1 MNNRI
6 YPKISYFALLLFIG
20 AIMPT
25 GIALAQN
32 FGVSPDTTADPPV
45 LADPTPC
52 RDLLLEVRSVNI
64 EPGRLG
70 NSSGKVPVYDEWVIR
85 NLISL
90 GVAIQRSY
98 EFSELQDSDVQS
110 TKEYLRLLC
119 QKEYEE
125 DQTLQH
131 AWRNVIDEFVNQTY
145 QWVLFA
151 YNGNPIFVQNLSVY
165 NQLVDDEVIITF
177 LKDIAISSIGDDAK
191 REIVK
196 TVLRNRFENIFPFNV
211 PGSAGY
217 DPNETLAPDNLSQA
231 LADNFIQLGDFDTL
245 RELAKPGNVLQGTLD
260 AAQGELERRLN
271 ERREYENQKLDW
283 GRGFYSYEYCN
294 YGDGNSDGKGQ
305 LGLFSDT
312 REDRRN
318 CYIVTPGSLIQDQV
332 SFVFG
337 SALRQMEL
345 NDEYQEW
352 IGQTSFEVLAS
363 VNSNI
368 GLDNLQIP
376 DVAGA
381 DQYDSYVQ
389 FDTPRVVD
397 PQTIMTEL
405 QDKTHIEGSAYVGP
419 DLQTQQ
425 ALIPTEF
432 NNYIDPTT
440 STKNE
445 RDAEL
450 IQRIQ
455 DIDNLPFLN

>member
-1 MNNRI
+1 MN
-6 YPKISYFALLLFIG
+6 SYTRSTICYLIVFLFIG
-20 AIMPT
+20 ALMPI
-25 GIALAQN
+25 GAAMAQN

-45 LADPTPC
+45 LSDPTPC
-52 RDLLLEVRSVNI
+52 RDLLLEVRSI
-64 EPGRLG
+64 DIQPGRLG

-90 GVAIQRSY
+90 GEAIQRSY
-98 EFSELQDSDVQS
+98 KFSELQDEDVQS

-165 NQLVDDEVIITF
+165 NQLIDDEVLITF
-177 LKDIAISSIGDDAK
+177 LKDIVISSIGNDTK
-191 REIVK
+191 RKIVK
-196 TVLRNRFENIFPFNV
+196 RVLRDRFEQLFPFNV
-211 PGSAGY
+211 QGSPGY
-217 DPNETLAPDNLSQA
+217 DPTRVLSA
-231 LADNFIQLGDFDTL
+231 DGVADSLDDNFVALGGFDAL
-245 RELAKPGNVLQGTLD
+245 QKLAQPGNSGEATVEL
-260 AAQGELERRLN
+260 AQGELERRIN

-283 GRGFYSYEYCN
+283 GRGFFSYEYCN
-294 YGDGNSDGKGQ
+294 YGDGNADGQGE

-368 GLDNLQIP
+368 GLDNLQVDAQGI
-376 DVAGA
+376 
-381 DQYDSYVQ
+381 YDSYVR
-389 FDTPRVVD
+389 TGSPRVVD
-397 PQTIMTEL
+397 PQTILTEL
-405 QDKTHIEGSAYVGP
+405 QDKTDIDGPNYVGP
-419 DLQTQQ
+419 DLNTQQ
-425 ALIPTEF
+425 DLFPTEF
-432 NNYIDPTT
+432 RDYIDPTT

-445 RDAEL
+445 RDDAL
-450 IQRIQ
+450 LQRI
-455 DIDNLPFLN
+455 LNSNIPLIN